1 MRHTLIL
8 IYLLCLSPLAALAS
22 YDKPPIPGD
31 WQLSFSDDFDHLD
44 TEKWN
49 TSLPLG
55 RVRLGGSICF
65 FLDENVTTANGDL
78 IISSNQGKHELT
90 SIKGQRFQR
99 DYHSGQIN
107 SFGKF
112 TQQYG
117 YFEARMKLP
126 QSAGL
131 WPAFWLMPNR
141 VVPKAWSTFNIKGT
155 KGMEI
160 DIMEHLSEWGPNSFH
175 YAAHWDGYK
184 KTRQSMGAR
193 YAISHDAPGGYRK
206 FGLYWQEGLLIWFID
221 DIEVERWSNP
231 RIANIPMHM
240 IISTEMGGW
249 ATDDFG
255 ELPDHTYVD
264 YVRVWTGEAQ
274 LNPIQEYKIDS
285 AQVAGKWK
293 HKKNYLISKK
303 SWFRRNKD
311 QSLRWNPYIKEAGHY
326 KLYAKWPHLDKELN
340 SKTKF
345 MIGHAHGMSSVMID
359 QNKDSNY
366 WLPLGDY
373 DLKQGQLE
381 SQYIKVETSTKE
393 RVVMK
398 AVRYELLD

>member
-90 SIKGQRFQR
+90 GIKGQRFQR

-131 WPAFWLMPNR
+131 RALGEDIPASGKRSGTGALGGGQFSADRDRLANR
-141 VVPKAWSTFNIKGT
+141 
-155 KGMEI
+155 
-160 DIMEHLSEWGPNSFH
+160 
-175 YAAHWDGYK
+175 
-184 KTRQSMGAR
+184 
-193 YAISHDAPGGYRK
+193 
-206 FGLYWQEGLLIWFID
+206 
-221 DIEVERWSNP
+221 
-231 RIANIPMHM
+231 
-240 IISTEMGGW
+240 
-249 ATDDFG
+249 
-255 ELPDHTYVD
+255 
-264 YVRVWTGEAQ
+264 
-274 LNPIQEYKIDS
+274 
-285 AQVAGKWK
+285 
-293 HKKNYLISKK
+293 
-303 SWFRRNKD
+303 
-311 QSLRWNPYIKEAGHY
+311 
-326 KLYAKWPHLDKELN
+326 
-340 SKTKF
+340 
-345 MIGHAHGMSSVMID
+345 
-359 QNKDSNY
+359 
-366 WLPLGDY
+366 
-373 DLKQGQLE
+373 GQLG
-381 SQYIKVETSTKE
+381 
-393 RVVMK
+393 R
-398 AVRYELLD
+398 R

>member
-31 WQLSFSDDFDHLD
+31 WQLSFSDDFDNLD
-44 TEKWN
+44 TNKWN
-49 TSLPLG
+49 TSLPRG
-55 RVRLGGSICF
+55 RVQLGGSICL
-65 FLDENVTTANGDL
+65 FLDENITTANGNL
-78 IISSNQGKHELT
+78 VISSNQGKHQLT
-90 SIKGQRFQR
+90 DIKGQKFQR
-99 DYHSGQIN
+99 NYHSGQIN

-126 QSAGL
+126 KSAGL

-141 VVPKAWSTFNIKGT
+141 VVPQAWSTFNIDGT

-160 DIMEHLSEWGPNSFH
+160 DIMEHLSEWGPNQFH
-175 YAAHWDGYK
+175 YAAHWNGYR
-184 KTRQSMGAR
+184 KTRQSMGER
-193 YAISHDAPGGYRK
+193 YSVSHDAPGGYRK

-221 DIEVERWSNP
+221 DIEVERWTNP

-255 ELPDHTYVD
+255 KLPDHTYVD

-274 LNPIQEYKIDS
+274 LNPIQEYNIDTAELS
-285 AQVAGKWK
+285 GKWK
-293 HKKNYLISKK
+293 KKKNYLESKK
-303 SWFRRNKD
+303 AWFKKDRTNSISWD
-311 QSLRWNPYIKEAGHY
+311 IAIKEAG
-326 KLYAKWPHLDKELN
+326 LYRVSAKWPQ
-340 SKTKF
+340 SKKKLAEDLSFIIT
-345 MIGHAHGMSSVMID
+345 HGSGITEVKVN
-359 QNKDSNY
+359 QNQDCNY
-366 WLPLGDY
+366 WHPLGEFE
-373 DLKQGQLE
+373 LGQGLE
-381 SQYIKVETSTKE
+381 HLVITSKAKD
-393 RVVMK
+393 RVVIES
-398 AVRYELLD
+398 VRYELIKPKH